1 MSSAP
6 PAASTGGHLAVNEV
20 SAATAPGSALTQT
33 NDKSALALY
42 CNNTLPFHSTD
53 RTYHTDHIAHT
64 RIRFSHPS
72 SARRLFLLF
81 PSLFKNRA
89 RTHSRAHT
97 HREKLNKC
105 GNRCPTSDCSCPLL
119 PARLQRDRGVPLTK
133 IRHRSP
139 LLSRHMPT
147 VNTHSH
153 THARTFLSY
162 LLMSISVQSCS
173 DAIRISV

>member
-53 RTYHTDHIAHT
+53 RTYHTDHSAHA

-72 SARRLFLLF
+72 SARRLPLSFF
-81 PSLFKNRA
+81 SSLFKNRA
-89 RTHSRAHT
+89 HTDPCAHT
-97 HREKLNKC
+97 HTHTHTNREKLNKC

-119 PARLQRDRGVPLTK
+119 PARL
-133 IRHRSP
+133 
-139 LLSRHMPT
+139 
-147 VNTHSH
+147 
-153 THARTFLSY
+153 
-162 LLMSISVQSCS
+162 
-173 DAIRISV
+173 